1 MHQKVVETEA
11 AIQAAF
17 IALLQTKA
25 FEKKSLSATSPSLH
39 ISIGALFIS
48 ITLISTPCLTIMKII

>member
-25 FEKKSLSATSPSLH
+25 FEKSLSATSPSLH